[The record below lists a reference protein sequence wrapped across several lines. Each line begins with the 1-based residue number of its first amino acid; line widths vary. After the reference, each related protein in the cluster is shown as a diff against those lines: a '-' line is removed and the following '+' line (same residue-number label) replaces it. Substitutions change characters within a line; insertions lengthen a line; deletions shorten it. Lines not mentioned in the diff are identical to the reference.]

1 MLRLEKIML
10 QNKVKERMGKAKKF
24 SYSYIAKLLG
34 ISFQGIKYKFKT
46 GRFTIQEAF
55 AIFNTLITDENLKT
69 LEFFEYLFTE
79 EDE

>member
-1 MLRLEKIML
+1 MLGLEIIINQRKL
-10 QNKVKERMGKAKKF
+10 KQRASRTEKF

-34 ISFQGIKYKFKT
+34 KSFQGIQNKFKT

-55 AIFNTLITDENLKT
+55 AIFNTLVQDKNLKT

-79 EDE
+79 QE